1 MVLAASPEAYRKVIE
16 YGIKKTKL
24 RIDRLF
30 LQAIMAGIYVG
41 MAGHACTALAGAYS
55 TDPANPLAVS
65 KATQKF
71 LYASLF
77 PVAFIAIIFTG
88 AELFTGNTMTMLVCL
103 LERRVTALQ
112 LCINWI
118 CSLVGNWAGALFA
131 AYFLSYLPGVL
142 QDPDHLHY
150 LEDVAAHKT
159 ELSFLQCFCLAV
171 GCNTFVCLAVWFVI
185 ASDDAAG
192 KIMSMWFP
200 IVSFCVAG
208 YEHIIA
214 NFYTL
219 QCALMHGVGPGVGTV
234 ILKNF
239 IPTLLGNIVGG
250 CGLVGA
256 VYWYNFYP
264 TVCVVQEARQ
274 PLPLSENAP
283 SSTRQVVAD
292 LFSLWGRES
301 STPGVSASPPDAAT
315 NAGCSALDP
324 PRNALLAAGK
334 NFGNLSAGDRG
345 ALAEGIPGGACED
358 CLLVPRAS
366 FGGEYHPPQQGDAGR
381 WCKPSKAAVGSG
393 GVLCHVQSPAALEAV
408 SNSPLRENSGV
419 PSGGLL
425 LCEGRVRRSSREREP
440 ERGGEEEGASPE
452 EDHPAVTLS
461 IPPTDFHPHV
471 PREVEQSSLLEETR
485 VAAEN
490 SALEEH
496 PASTI

>member
-30 LQAIMAGIYVG
+30 LQAVMAGIYVG
-41 MAGHACTALAGAYS
+41 MAGHACTALAGGYS
-55 TDPANPLAVS
+55 TDPKNPLAVA

-112 LCINWI
+112 LLVNWV

-131 AYFLSYLPGVL
+131 AYFLSYLPGGL
-142 QDPDHLHY
+142 QDADHLHY
-150 LEDVAAHKT
+150 LQDVAAHKT
-159 ELSFLQCFCLAV
+159 AHSFAQCFFLAV

-234 ILKNF
+234 IVKNF
-239 IPTLLGNIVGG
+239 IPTLLGNMVGG

-264 TVCVVQEARQ
+264 TMCVVQEAG
-274 PLPLSENAP
+274 PSLSLPNNP
-283 SSTRQVVAD
+283 SSSARQVVAD
-292 LFSLWGRES
+292 LFSRTGREG
-301 STPGVSASPPDAAT
+301 STLGVALCASESA
-315 NAGCSALDP
+315 
-324 PRNALLAAGK
+324 PRNSACLAPPAAASFAGAGPAVETLEGRSPNVLQVPLGK
-334 NFGNLSAGDRG
+334 GSSPNPAGNL
-345 ALAEGIPGGACED
+345 AEPSCSVASED
-358 CLLVPRAS
+358 CLVVPRAS
-366 FGGEYHPPQQGDAGR
+366 FGGEYRPPQLG
-381 WCKPSKAAVGSG
+381 GSG
-393 GVLCHVQSPAALEAV
+393 VPAVADAFA
-408 SNSPLRENSGV
+408 SPLRGNSSVQNGAGEADKPREQEREEREIGAEEEKPVGEDPHPTITLSLPPPEFHPNV
-419 PSGGLL
+419 PSHV
-425 LCEGRVRRSSREREP
+425 EHVSVEDATPAASERAANG
-440 ERGGEEEGASPE
+440 ER
-452 EDHPAVTLS
+452 
-461 IPPTDFHPHV
+461 
-471 PREVEQSSLLEETR
+471 
-485 VAAEN
+485 
-490 SALEEH
+490 
-496 PASTI
+496 PASSN

>member
-1 MVLAASPEAYRKVIE
+1 
-16 YGIKKTKL
+16 
-24 RIDRLF
+24 
-30 LQAIMAGIYVG
+30 
-41 MAGHACTALAGAYS
+41 
-55 TDPANPLAVS
+55 
-65 KATQKF
+65 
-71 LYASLF
+71 
-77 PVAFIAIIFTG
+77 
-88 AELFTGNTMTMLVCL
+88 
-103 LERRVTALQ
+103 
-112 LCINWI
+112 
-118 CSLVGNWAGALFA
+118 
-131 AYFLSYLPGVL
+131 
-142 QDPDHLHY
+142 
-150 LEDVAAHKT
+150 
-159 ELSFLQCFCLAV
+159 
-171 GCNTFVCLAVWFVI
+171 
-185 ASDDAAG
+185 
-192 KIMSMWFP
+192 
-200 IVSFCVAG
+200 
-208 YEHIIA
+208 
-214 NFYTL
+214 
-219 QCALMHGVGPGVGTV
+219 
-234 ILKNF
+234 
-239 IPTLLGNIVGG
+239 VGG

>member
-1 MVLAASPEAYRKVIE
+1 
-16 YGIKKTKL
+16 
-24 RIDRLF
+24 
-30 LQAIMAGIYVG
+30 
-41 MAGHACTALAGAYS
+41 
-55 TDPANPLAVS
+55 
-65 KATQKF
+65 
-71 LYASLF
+71 
-77 PVAFIAIIFTG
+77 
-88 AELFTGNTMTMLVCL
+88 
-103 LERRVTALQ
+103 
-112 LCINWI
+112 
-118 CSLVGNWAGALFA
+118 
-131 AYFLSYLPGVL
+131 
-142 QDPDHLHY
+142 
-150 LEDVAAHKT
+150 
-159 ELSFLQCFCLAV
+159 
-171 GCNTFVCLAVWFVI
+171 
-185 ASDDAAG
+185 
-192 KIMSMWFP
+192 
-200 IVSFCVAG
+200 
-208 YEHIIA
+208 
-214 NFYTL
+214 
-219 QCALMHGVGPGVGTV
+219 
-234 ILKNF
+234 
-239 IPTLLGNIVGG
+239 VGG

-440 ERGGEEEGASPE
+440 ERGGEEEEEGASPE
-452 EDHPAVTLS
+452 EEHPAVTLS